1 MPKKNFHPQQHAY
14 KSLSMDVLDAVAV
27 AAVAAVGI
35 IDLVFLVRV
44 KVARGDGRKQ
54 PQEIF
59 TFSEG

>member
-1 MPKKNFHPQQHAY
+1 
-14 KSLSMDVLDAVAV
+14 MDVLDAVAV

>member
-1 MPKKNFHPQQHAY
+1 MPKKKFHSQQHAY
-14 KSLSMDVLDAVAV
+14 KSLSMDVLDAV
-27 AAVAAVGI
+27 AVAAVGI